1 MSLTT
6 DINAEVASHV
16 INPKNYG
23 KLDDAN
29 AIGIAK
35 DVASSA
41 YVIMYLNIENNI
53 LSEVKFATSGNQ
65 DTIALGSMLSEMIQ
79 EDSLDN
85 IDKAVTALEEQV
97 KQGYNAL
104 PSPQIHGEEVEAIS
118 TAELDNASMVLSAY
132 RAALRHYQRAKE
144 GIIEDDFTINISK
157 TCPYSQSDCIITS

>member
-41 YVIMYLNIENNI
+41 YVIMYLNIEDTI
-53 LSEVKFATSGNQ
+53 LREVKFATSGNQ

-79 EDSLDN
+79 EDNLDN
-85 IDKAVTALEEQV
+85 IDKAVAQLEKQV

-104 PSPQIHGEEVEAIS
+104 PSPQVNGEEVEAIS
-118 TAELDNASMVLSAY
+118 TVELDNASMVLSAY
-132 RAALRHYQRAKE
+132 RAALRHFERAKE
-144 GIIEDDFTINISK
+144 GIVEDDFTINISK
-157 TCPYSQSDCIITS
+157 MCPYSQSDCIITS